1 MGKFSKLRAF
11 SSPVSPRSWPSR
23 MRAAVTVEIPMPS
36 PTNRMTLRA
45 LPLLLARKARLRA
58 TVACPSSYQVSGDSC
73 ALTQENSSEV
83 ASGNMRNGRELR
95 AQLRWV
101 PGLELVI
108 ATRFAAVAFSVV
120 DSAIDPVIDAV
131 IDPT

>member
-1 MGKFSKLRAF
+1 
-11 SSPVSPRSWPSR
+11 
-23 MRAAVTVEIPMPS
+23 
-36 PTNRMTLRA
+36 
-45 LPLLLARKARLRA
+45 
-58 TVACPSSYQVSGDSC
+58 
-73 ALTQENSSEV
+73 
-83 ASGNMRNGRELR
+83 MRNGRELR